1 MRSPARFVG
10 GWFGGWCCLAAI
22 AGAGP
27 LAGQAGLPVEVTRR
41 IDTVFARFAHP
52 GSPGCALGVYRD
64 GRMVYARG
72 YGSAQLEL
80 GVPITPATVFDLG
93 STSKQFTAMS
103 ILLLARD
110 GKLSLDDDV
119 RRFLPELPAYG
130 RPITIRHLLHH
141 TSGLRDYLTLMALA
155 GESFDNVST
164 DEDALDLIVRQR
176 ALDFTPGSEWEYSN
190 TGFFLLSLI
199 VKRAS
204 GQSLR
209 EFAAARIFG
218 PLGMT
223 HTQFRDD
230 HRSLVPNR
238 AAAYDP
244 PDSTGAYHI
253 DVSNF
258 EQTGDGAVHST
269 VEDLLVWDR
278 NFYSGQVG
286 GPEVLAEMVQPGTL
300 NDGTVLDYASGLMVG
315 SYRGLQTVSHGG
327 SWGGYRAELL
337 RFPAERVSMAC
348 LCNVAR
354 SNPTGLARRVADVVL
369 ADRLAPAKAAAPDGA
384 TTDAA
389 RAITPASPELL
400 GAYRDPASGTVA
412 RVGLDSGRVQLEYSG
427 DTMVLTPVGAGVY
440 SAVGSQARVRFEPAS
455 GRTPRRIQISGPGLG
470 RHTLEAIP
478 QFTPPEGALARYA
491 GEYASLELG
500 VGYRIA
506 VESDA
511 LALHAPH
518 LPADRLRPTIRDEFE
533 SPALGIT
540 LRFSRGAGGR
550 VTGFTVAT
558 GRTQGLRFDRARAT
572 SSPARP
578 RGR

>member
-1 MRSPARFVG
+1 MLSPARFVG

-22 AGAGP
+22 AGASP
-27 LAGQAGLPVEVTRR
+27 LAGQAGPGDVTRQ
-41 IDTVFARFAHP
+41 IDTVFARFERP

-64 GRMVYARG
+64 GRMLYAQG
-72 YGSAQLEL
+72 YGRAHLEL
-80 GVPITPATVFDLG
+80 DVPITPATVFDIG

-103 ILLLARD
+103 ILLLAKD
-110 GKLSLDDDV
+110 GRLSLDDDV
-119 RRFLPELPAYG
+119 RRFLPELPSYG

-164 DEDALDLIVRQR
+164 DEDALELLVRQR

-204 GQSLR
+204 GRSLR

-230 HRSLVPNR
+230 HRSIVPNR

-258 EQTGDGAVHST
+258 EQTGDGAVHTT
-269 VEDLLVWDR
+269 VEDLLLWDR

-286 GPEVLAEMVQPGTL
+286 GPDVLAEMVRPGML
-300 NDGTVLDYASGLMVG
+300 NDGTVLDYASGLMVS
-315 SYRGLQTVSHGG
+315 SYRGLRTVSHGG

-337 RFPAERVSMAC
+337 RFPSERVSVAC
-348 LCNVAR
+348 LCNVAG
-354 SNPTGLARRVADVVL
+354 SNPTGLARRVAEVVL
-369 ADRLAPAKAAAPDGA
+369 ADRLAPTPADSAAKARPTTAAAP
-384 TTDAA
+384 AA
-389 RAITPASPELL
+389 SDLL
-400 GAYRDPASGTVA
+400 GAYRDSSSGTMA
-412 RVGLDSGRVQLEYSG
+412 RVSLDSGRVQLEYSG
-427 DTMVLTPVGAGVY
+427 DTMVLTPEGAGEY
-440 SAVGSQARVRFEPAS
+440 SAVGAQARVRFEPAS
-455 GRTPRRIQISGPGLG
+455 ATRPRRIRISGPGLG
-470 RHTLEAIP
+470 HHTLQAILP
-478 QFTPPEGALARYA
+478 FTPSKDALARYA
-491 GEYASLELG
+491 GAYASPELG

-540 LRFSRGAGGR
+540 LRFTRGAGGQM
-550 VTGFTVAT
+550 TGFTVAT
-558 GRTQGLRFDRARAT
+558 DRTQGLRFDRVRTT
-572 SSPARP
+572 SSPALP

>member
-1 MRSPARFVG
+1 M
-10 GWFGGWCCLAAI
+10 AAL
-22 AGAGP
+22 AGASP
-27 LAGQAGLPVEVTRR
+27 LAGQAALPGDVTWR
-41 IDTVFARFAHP
+41 IDSVFTRFAHP

-64 GRMVYARG
+64 GRIVYAQG
-72 YGSAQLEL
+72 YGSAHLEL
-80 GVPITPATVFDLG
+80 GVPITPATVFDIG

-103 ILLLARD
+103 ILLLAKD
-110 GKLSLDDDV
+110 GRLSLDDDV

-164 DEDALDLIVRQR
+164 DEDALDLIARQR

-230 HRSLVPNR
+230 HRSIIPHR

-258 EQTGDGAVHST
+258 EQTGDGAVHTT
-269 VEDLLVWDR
+269 VEDLLLWDR
-278 NFYSGQVG
+278 NFYSGRVG
-286 GPEVLAEMVQPGTL
+286 GPEVLAEMVRPGTL
-300 NDGTVLDYASGLMVG
+300 NDGTALDYASGLMVD
-315 SYRGLQTVSHGG
+315 SLRGLPTVSHGG

-337 RFPAERVSMAC
+337 RFPSESVSVAC
-348 LCNVAR
+348 LCNVAG
-354 SNPTGLARRVADVVL
+354 SNPTGLARRVAEVVL
-369 ADRLAPAKAAAPDGA
+369 ADRLAPLPENAATGPAPTAAALAP
-384 TTDAA
+384 
-389 RAITPASPELL
+389 PELL

-412 RVGLDSGRVQLEYSG
+412 RVGLDSGRVQLEYAG
-427 DTMVLTPVGAGVY
+427 DTMVLTPAGAGEY
-440 SAVGSQARVRFEPAS
+440 SAVGAQARVRFEPAS
-455 GRTPRRIQISGPGLG
+455 GRAPRRIRISGPGLG
-470 RHTLEAIP
+470 HRTLEAIP
-478 QFTPPEGALARYA
+478 RYTPPKGTLARYA
-491 GEYASLELG
+491 GEYASPELG

-506 VESDA
+506 VESDG
-511 LALHAPH
+511 LVLHAPH

-540 LRFSRGAGGR
+540 LRFIRGADGR
-550 VTGFTVAT
+550 LAGFTVAA
-558 GRTQGLRFDRARAT
+558 GRTQGLRFDRARPT
-572 SSPARP
+572 SSPALP

>member
-1 MRSPARFVG
+1 V
-10 GWFGGWCCLAAI
+10 AAI
-22 AGAGP
+22 IGASP
-27 LAGQAGLPVEVTRR
+27 LAGQAGLSDDVTRR
-41 IDTVFARFAHP
+41 IDTVFARFERP

-64 GRMVYARG
+64 GRLVYARG
-72 YGSAQLEL
+72 YGSAHLEL
-80 GVPITPATVFDLG
+80 DVPITPATVFDLG

-103 ILLLARD
+103 ILLLAKD

-119 RRFLPELPAYG
+119 RRFLPELPSYA

-218 PLGMT
+218 PLRMT

-230 HRSLVPNR
+230 HRSIIPNR

-258 EQTGDGAVHST
+258 EQTGDGAVHTT
-269 VEDLLVWDR
+269 VEDLLLWDR

-286 GPEVLAEMVQPGTL
+286 GPEVLAEMVRPGTL
-300 NDGTVLDYASGLMVG
+300 NDGTALDYASGLMVG
-315 SYRGLQTVSHGG
+315 SYRGLRTVSHGG

-337 RFPAERVSMAC
+337 RFPTETLSVAC

-369 ADRLAPAKAAAPDGA
+369 ADRLAPAPAETAATDGA
-384 TTDAA
+384 TTDTATTTA
-389 RAITPASPELL
+389 TPANGELL

-412 RVGLDSGRVQLEYSG
+412 RIGLDSGRVQLEYSG
-427 DTMVLTPVGAGVY
+427 DTMVLTPAGAGEYSVVGA
-440 SAVGSQARVRFEPAS
+440 QARVRFEPAS
-455 GRTPRRIQISGPGLG
+455 GRTPRLIRISGPGLG
-470 RHTLEAIP
+470 RRTLEAIP
-478 QFTPPEGALARYA
+478 PFTPPRGALARYA
-491 GEYASLELG
+491 GEYASPELG

-511 LALHAPH
+511 LVLHAPH

-540 LRFSRGAGGR
+540 LRFTRGAGGLA
-550 VTGFTVAT
+550 TGFTVAA
-558 GRTQGLRFDRARAT
+558 GRTQGLRFNRARAT
-572 SSPARP
+572 SSPALQH
-578 RGR
+578 GR

>member
-10 GWFGGWCCLAAI
+10 GWFGRWCCLATI
-22 AGAGP
+22 AGASP
-27 LAGQAGLPVEVTRR
+27 LAAQAGLPGDVTRR
-41 IDTVFARFAHP
+41 IDTLFARFERP

-64 GRMVYARG
+64 GRLVYAQG

-80 GVPITPATVFDLG
+80 DVPITPATVFDIG

-103 ILLLARD
+103 ILLLAKD
-110 GKLSLDDDV
+110 GRLSLDDDV
-119 RRFLPELPAYG
+119 RRFLPELPSYG

-155 GESFDNVST
+155 GESFDNVAT
-164 DEDALDLIVRQR
+164 DEDALELVVRQR

-204 GQSLR
+204 GRSLR

-230 HRSLVPNR
+230 HRSIVPKR

-258 EQTGDGAVHST
+258 EQTGDGAVHTT
-269 VEDLLVWDR
+269 VEDLLLWDR

-286 GPEVLAEMVQPGTL
+286 GPAVLAEMIRPGVL

-315 SYRGLQTVSHGG
+315 SYRGLRTVSHGG

-337 RFPAERVSMAC
+337 RFPGERVSVAC
-348 LCNVAR
+348 LCNVAG

-369 ADRLAPAKAAAPDGA
+369 ADRLAPAPADGAATDRATTAAAP
-384 TTDAA
+384 AA
-389 RAITPASPELL
+389 AALF
-400 GAYRDPASGTVA
+400 GDYRDSSSGTVA
-412 RVGLDSGRVQLEYSG
+412 RVSLDSGRVQLEYSG
-427 DTMVLTPVGAGVY
+427 DTMVLIPEGAGEY
-440 SAVGSQARVRFEPAS
+440 SVAGAQARVRFEPAS
-455 GRTPRRIQISGPGLG
+455 AAAPRRIRISGPGLG
-470 RHTLEAIP
+470 HRTLQAILP
-478 QFTPPEGALARYA
+478 FTPSKEALARYA
-491 GEYASLELG
+491 GAYASPELG

-518 LPADRLRPTIRDEFE
+518 LPADRLRPTVRDEFE

-540 LRFSRGAGGR
+540 LRFTRGAGGQ

-558 GRTQGLRFDRARAT
+558 DRTQGLRFDRVRTT
-572 SSPARP
+572 SSPAPP

>member
-1 MRSPARFVG
+1 V
-10 GWFGGWCCLAAI
+10 AAI
-22 AGAGP
+22 AGARP
-27 LAGQAGLPVEVTRR
+27 VAGQAGLPGDLTRR
-41 IDTVFARFAHP
+41 IDTVFAPFERP

-72 YGSAQLEL
+72 YGSAHLEL
-80 GVPITPATVFDLG
+80 DVPITPATVFDLG

-103 ILLLARD
+103 ILLLAKD

-119 RRFLPELPAYG
+119 RRFLPELPSYG

-176 ALDFTPGSEWEYSN
+176 ALDFTPGSQWEYSN

-199 VKRAS
+199 VKRAG

-218 PLGMT
+218 PLAMT

-230 HRSLVPNR
+230 HRSIIPHR

-258 EQTGDGAVHST
+258 EQTGDGAVHTT
-269 VEDLLVWDR
+269 VEDLLLWDR

-286 GPEVLAEMVQPGTL
+286 GPEVLADMVRPGTL
-300 NDGTVLDYASGLMVG
+300 NDGTALDYASGLMVG
-315 SYRGLQTVSHGG
+315 SHRGLRTVSHGG

-337 RFPAERVSMAC
+337 RFPTETLSVAC
-348 LCNVAR
+348 LCNVGR

-369 ADRLAPAKAAAPDGA
+369 ADRLAPAETAATDGA
-384 TTDAA
+384 TTGTATTTA
-389 RAITPASPELL
+389 TPASGELL

-412 RVGLDSGRVQLEYSG
+412 RVALDSGRVQLEYSG
-427 DTMVLTPVGAGVY
+427 DTMVLTPAGAREY
-440 SAVGSQARVRFEPAS
+440 SAVGTQARVRFEPAS
-455 GRTPRRIQISGPGLG
+455 GRTPRRIRISGPGLG
-470 RHTLEAIP
+470 HHTLEAIP
-478 QFTPPEGALARYA
+478 PFTPPKGALARYA
-491 GEYASLELG
+491 GEYASPELG

-511 LALHAPH
+511 LMLHAPH

-540 LRFSRGAGGR
+540 LRFTRRAGGQ
-550 VTGFTVAT
+550 VAGFTVAA

-572 SSPARP
+572 SSPALP

>member
-1 MRSPARFVG
+1 M
-10 GWFGGWCCLAAI
+10 AAI

-27 LAGQAGLPVEVTRR
+27 VAAQAGLPGDVTRR
-41 IDTVFARFAHP
+41 IDTVFARFDRP

-72 YGSAQLEL
+72 YGSAHLEL
-80 GVPITPATVFDLG
+80 DVPISPTTVFDLG

-103 ILLLARD
+103 VLLLAKD

-119 RRFLPELPAYG
+119 RRFLPELPSYG

-155 GESFDNVST
+155 GVSYDNVTT

-223 HTQFRDD
+223 HSQFRDN
-230 HRSLVPNR
+230 HRALIPNR

-258 EQTGDGAVHST
+258 EQTGDGAVHTT
-269 VEDLLVWDR
+269 VEDLLLWDR

-286 GPEVLAEMVQPGTL
+286 GPEVLAEMVRPGAL
-300 NDGTVLDYASGLMVG
+300 NDGTALDYASGLMVTT
-315 SYRGLQTVSHGG
+315 YHGLPAVAHGG

-337 RFPAERVSMAC
+337 RLPTERVSVAC
-348 LCNVAR
+348 LCNVAG
-354 SNPTGLARRVADVVL
+354 SNPTRLAPRVADIVL
-369 ADRLAPAKAAAPDGA
+369 ADRLAAIRTASSATDSATTGSAATPAASAAPQ
-384 TTDAA
+384 
-389 RAITPASPELL
+389 LL
-400 GAYRDPASGTVA
+400 GTYRDPASGIVA

-427 DTMVLTPVGAGVY
+427 DTMVLTPVGAGEY
-440 SAVGSQARVRFEPAS
+440 SAVGSQARVRFESAS
-455 GRTPRRIQISGPGLG
+455 GKTPRRIRISGPGLG

-478 QFTPPEGALARYA
+478 QFTPSQGALARYT
-491 GEYASLELG
+491 GEYASPELG
-500 VGYRIA
+500 VGYRIT
-506 VESDA
+506 VESNA

-533 SPALGIT
+533 SPALGII
-540 LRFSRGAGGR
+540 LRFARGAGGR

-558 GRTQGLRFDRARAT
+558 GRTQGLRFNRVRAT
-572 SSPARP
+572 SSPALP

>member
-1 MRSPARFVG
+1 VAT
-10 GWFGGWCCLAAI
+10 L

-27 LAGQAGLPVEVTRR
+27 LAGQAALPGDVTRR
-41 IDTVFARFAHP
+41 IDTVFARFERP

-64 GRMVYARG
+64 GRLVYARG
-72 YGSAQLEL
+72 YGRAHLEL
-80 GVPITPATVFDLG
+80 DVPITPATVFDLG

-103 ILLLARD
+103 ILLLAKD
-110 GKLSLDDDV
+110 GALSLDDDV

-155 GESFDNVST
+155 GESFDNVTT

-230 HRSLVPNR
+230 HRSLIPNR

-244 PDSTGAYHI
+244 PDSTGVYHI

-286 GPEVLAEMVQPGTL
+286 GPGVLAEMVRPGTL

-315 SYRGLQTVSHGG
+315 SYRGQRTVSHGG

-337 RFPAERVSMAC
+337 RFPDQRVSMAC

-369 ADRLAPAKAAAPDGA
+369 ADRLAPAEAVGPDGA

-389 RAITPASPELL
+389 RTATPARAELL
-400 GAYRDPASGTVA
+400 GAYRDPASGIVA

-427 DTMVLTPVGAGVY
+427 DTMVLTPVGADEY

-455 GRTPRRIQISGPGLG
+455 GRTPRRIRISGPGLG
-470 RHTLEAIP
+470 RHTLDAIP
-478 QFTPPEGALARYA
+478 QFAPPQGTLARYA
-491 GEYASLELG
+491 GEYASPELG

-506 VESDA
+506 VESDT

-540 LRFSRGAGGR
+540 LRFSRGAGGQ
-550 VTGFTVAT
+550 VTGFTAAT

-572 SSPARP
+572 SSPAHP

>member
-1 MRSPARFVG
+1 V
-10 GWFGGWCCLAAI
+10 AAI

-27 LAGQAGLPVEVTRR
+27 LAGQAGLPGDVTRR
-41 IDTVFARFAHP
+41 IDTVFAPFERP

-64 GRMVYARG
+64 GRMIYARG
-72 YGSAQLEL
+72 YGSAHLEL
-80 GVPITPATVFDLG
+80 DVPITPATVFDLG

-103 ILLLARD
+103 ILLLAED

-119 RRFLPELPAYG
+119 RRFLPELPSYG
-130 RPITIRHLLHH
+130 RPITVRHLLHH

-223 HTQFRDD
+223 HSQFRDD
-230 HRSLVPNR
+230 HRSLVPHR

-269 VEDLLVWDR
+269 VEDLLLWDR

-286 GPEVLAEMVQPGTL
+286 GPQVLAEMVRPGTL

-315 SYRGLQTVSHGG
+315 SYRGLRTVSHGG

-337 RFPAERVSMAC
+337 RFPAQRVSVAC

-369 ADRLAPAKAAAPDGA
+369 ADRLAATRADSTTTDSAAAPA
-384 TTDAA
+384 TPAA
-389 RAITPASPELL
+389 RELL
-400 GAYRDPASGTVA
+400 GAYRDPASGIVA

-427 DTMVLTPVGAGVY
+427 DTMVLTPEGAGEY
-440 SAVGSQARVRFEPAS
+440 SAVGSQARVRVEPAS
-455 GRTPRRIQISGPGLG
+455 GRTPRRILISGPGLG

-478 QFTPPEGALARYA
+478 PFTPPQGTLARYA
-491 GEYASLELG
+491 GEYASPELG
-500 VGYRIA
+500 AAYRIA

-540 LRFSRGAGGR
+540 LRFARGTGGQ

-572 SSPARP
+572 SSPALP